1 MPALGHDDAV
11 QLCTRVYSGLPVGA
25 GPCHTLAGSESNS
38 NSTEMTY
45 GEMTLVGMG
54 ALHDALQLDS
64 EDVVYDLGSGVG
76 KFILYAAL
84 RGVCASCTGVEV
96 GVKRHATAEKAATRL
111 EEILSKQ
118 PDGGQGSAR
127 FSAVLGDIRQ
137 PIYRDATVICLCN
150 IMFGG
155 ALNACILANVLSRC
169 PACSTVASI
178 VQLHHP
184 RLRKRK
190 VVNVGCTWAS
200 KGVSWTIYTVLPPI
214 LRAVRH
220 VRHNLRVTPPA
231 AVPWKRPLPHGAAES
246 GWAWKSRPGTS
257 NDATARLRARFHE
270 RAVCMSR
277 PSTSMGPTIART
289 RVALA
294 QAIAKG
300 AGEAQ
305 S

>member
-1 MPALGHDDAV
+1 M
-11 QLCTRVYSGLPVGA
+11 
-25 GPCHTLAGSESNS
+25 
-38 NSTEMTY
+38 
-45 GEMTLVGMG
+45 
-54 ALHDALQLDS
+54 
-64 EDVVYDLGSGVG
+64 
-76 KFILYAAL
+76 
-84 RGVCASCTGVEV
+84 
-96 GVKRHATAEKAATRL
+96 
-111 EEILSKQ
+111 EEILSTQ

-220 VRHNLRVTPPA
+220 VRHNLRGATGGGAMEASAATWGGRERLGVEVTP
-231 AVPWKRPLPHGAAES
+231 RNE
-246 GWAWKSRPGTS
+246 
-257 NDATARLRARFHE
+257 
-270 RAVCMSR
+270 
-277 PSTSMGPTIART
+277 
-289 RVALA
+289 
-294 QAIAKG
+294 Q
-300 AGEAQ
+300 
-305 S
+305 